1 MTKRV
6 IAGILGAMAVFA
18 SLLPLGYTY
27 EILRDLHNPD
37 VPVRETVLG
46 GALMSLIA
54 LTGFVLGIRFLLF
67 AFGHHADRTSSWA
80 KPLFLEAAFF
90 FPGSVFSLPLT
101 ILLAK
106 RIWPSD
112 DGKLDLAMEV
122 SVFIGVVAA
131 VICSTVLFR
140 KRDIKR
146 TA

>member
-1 MTKRV
+1 
-6 IAGILGAMAVFA
+6 MAAIA
-18 SLLPLGYTY
+18 SLLPLGYAY

-37 VPVRETVLG
+37 VPVRETVLVG
-46 GALMSLIA
+46 SLMSFIA

-67 AFGHHADRTSSWA
+67 AFGHHANRTSGWA
-80 KPLFLEAAFF
+80 KPLFLGAAFF
-90 FPGSVFSLPLT
+90 FSGFVFSLSLT

-122 SVFIGVVAA
+122 SVFIGVAAA
-131 VICSTVLFR
+131 VICSVVLFR
-140 KRDIKR
+140 KRGIKR